1 MGDATPQCIVELI
14 MYRFTQPTPA
24 EVEAYIR
31 RARSERSRVVCGFFR
46 RIAAA
51 LAHRPLHPV
60 PPAKPA

>member
-1 MGDATPQCIVELI
+1 MTRTCFLELI
-14 MYRFTQPTPA
+14 MYRFTQPSPG

-31 RARSERSRVVCGFFR
+31 RAHSERSRVVYGFLC

-51 LAHRPLHPV
+51 FFRRLLHPV